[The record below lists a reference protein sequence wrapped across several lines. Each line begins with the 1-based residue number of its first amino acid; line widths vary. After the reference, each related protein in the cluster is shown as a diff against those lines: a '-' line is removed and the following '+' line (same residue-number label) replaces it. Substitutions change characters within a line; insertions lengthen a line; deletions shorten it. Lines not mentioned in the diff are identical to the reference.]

1 MHKRSTTPSDQQHR
15 DDIQAMFELV
25 APRYDLMNDL
35 MSFVTHRLWKRAFVR
50 HAPQYHP
57 PQQHNGL
64 AVDLA
69 GGTGDIARLLH
80 RRGWDVT
87 VCDPSAAMMQAG
99 RPRQPSEISWV
110 AGLGESLPFADASL
124 DLLTVSFGL
133 RNMTQ
138 PEEAL
143 SETLRVLK
151 PGGCFLCLE
160 FSTPAPWLKPFYDLY
175 SEHVIP
181 RLGAMVAGRPEA
193 YRYLVNS
200 IRAFPDQDSLKAQ
213 MQDAGFVDVS
223 YTNLSFGIAAIHSGN
238 KAP

>member
-1 MHKRSTTPSDQQHR
+1 MRTGSSIDTGTPSDRQHR

-35 MSFVTHRLWKRAFVR
+35 MSFTTHRLWKRAFIR
-50 HAPQYHP
+50 HAPQK
-57 PQQHNGL
+57 QNGV
-64 AVDLA
+64 AVDVA

-80 RRGWDVT
+80 LRGWDVT

-99 RPRQPSEISWV
+99 RPNQPSEISWV
-110 AGLGESLPFADASL
+110 AGLGENLPFADSSL

-138 PEEAL
+138 PAKAL
-143 SETLRVLK
+143 SEALRVLK
-151 PGGCFLCLE
+151 PGGRFLCLE

-175 SEHVIP
+175 SEHIIP

-200 IRAFPDQDSLKAQ
+200 IRAFPDQESLKAQ
-213 MQDAGFVDVS
+213 MQDAGFDDVT
-223 YTNLSFGIAAIHSGN
+223 YRNLSFGIAAIHVGN